1 MREFE
6 CINGEMLIGGI
17 PVTKLAERYGTP
29 VYVTDELAL
38 RENFRRINKA
48 FSRYIRTR
56 IHYACKA
63 NTNLAILRILRQEG
77 SYIDAVSIGEVETCL
92 RAGFSPDRIMY
103 TGVSVSTKELEA
115 VASKG
120 VLINI
125 DSFSEMRRLAK
136 IRKEIPISIRVN
148 PDVGA
153 GHHDHVVTGSRKS
166 KFGIPKEEI
175 VRAYTEAVDLDLIPV
190 GLHAHIGA
198 GVQDVEPF
206 VKVTEVLTS
215 IARELEDKLK
225 INLEFIDIGGGIGI
239 PYKPEEKPMD
249 LELLAKEVVSKI
261 EEGCS
266 VKTLAVEPGR
276 YIVADTTVLLTRI
289 VDIKETSE
297 KKFAC
302 VDAGFNVLI
311 RPAFYGSYHHVVVAN
326 KLNAPGEVI
335 YDVVGPICES
345 GDFLAKERLLPRLEE
360 GDLLVV
366 YDAGAYGFAMSSQ
379 YNSRPRCREILVC
392 NGVANVIREAE
403 TLDDLLRLQK
413 IPSRLM
419 V

>member
-38 RENFRRINKA
+38 RENFRRINKV

-136 IRKEIPISIRVN
+136 IKKEIPISIRVN

-249 LELLAKEVVSKI
+249 LELL
-261 EEGCS
+261 
-266 VKTLAVEPGR
+266 
-276 YIVADTTVLLTRI
+276 
-289 VDIKETSE
+289 
-297 KKFAC
+297 
-302 VDAGFNVLI
+302 
-311 RPAFYGSYHHVVVAN
+311 
-326 KLNAPGEVI
+326 
-335 YDVVGPICES
+335 
-345 GDFLAKERLLPRLEE
+345 
-360 GDLLVV
+360 
-366 YDAGAYGFAMSSQ
+366 
-379 YNSRPRCREILVC
+379 
-392 NGVANVIREAE
+392 
-403 TLDDLLRLQK
+403 
-413 IPSRLM
+413 
-419 V
+419 